1 MPEGAQAVLEA
12 PLSRRSFMKWSGV
25 AGGAAVATGVAVR
38 YGLLPLSAEAAA
50 RTDAAGSATVWS
62 SCNVN
67 CGSRCPLRLT
77 VADGTITRVDPDD
90 TGDDTLG
97 NQQIRACV
105 RGRAIRTRVYSA
117 DRIKYPMKRV
127 GKRGEGQFERIS
139 WDEALDAVAEALKNT
154 ISKYGNEA
162 VYFHYGSGSTGGNI
176 SKRGTWPR
184 LLALM
189 GGYLNYYGTYST
201 AQIQYASPYTYGTMA
216 SSNSLG
222 DAVNSKLV
230 VFWGN
235 NPLETRMS
243 GGGETFAVQTAR
255 REAGARVI
263 VIDPRLS
270 ETAVSVADEWVAL
283 RPGTDAALVAG
294 MAHVMITENLQDQEF
309 LDTYCVGFDEQ
320 HMPEGAP
327 ANASYKSYVLGF
339 GPDGVEKTPEW
350 AAKITGVPAETIV
363 RVAREIALA
372 KPCAITQGWGP
383 QRQANGENQSR
394 AIFMMAIMTGNVGL
408 LGGGIGA
415 REGYYSL
422 PVASFPL
429 LDDPVKTM
437 ISCFSWTDAIK
448 RGPEMTATADGVQ
461 GKDKLDVGIKMI
473 IVNAS
478 NTLINQHSDT
488 GETTK
493 ILQDESLCESIVVI
507 DNQLTPSA
515 KFADILLPD
524 TTNLE
529 QTDLVPG
536 GSASDMGYVIWA
548 DKAIEPLFESK
559 TGYDM
564 CTMLAEKLGIKDD
577 FTEGR
582 TQDDWVQYLYDGTKK
597 SVPDLPAPDELRA
610 MGVWRQK
617 NPAGTTIGLASFR
630 KDPVKNPLKTPSGK
644 IEIYSAALA
653 KIAATWTLPDGD
665 KITALPEYT
674 PTWEGVD
681 DPLREKY
688 PLQLIGHHFK
698 GRTHSSYGN
707 SPWLKEAHHQ
717 VVWINTEDAKAR
729 GIENDDLVQV
739 FNDRGRIELPAKVTP
754 RIAPGVVSCPQGAWY
769 APEADGVDRGACVN
783 TLTSLHPSPLAKGN
797 PQHTNLVEIVKA

>member
-1 MPEGAQAVLEA
+1 MPEGARAVLEA
-12 PLSRRSFMKWSGV
+12 PLTRRSFMKWSGV
-25 AGGAAVATGVAVR
+25 AGGAAVATGVAIR
-38 YGLLPLSAEAAA
+38 YGLTPLSAAAA
-50 RTDAAGSATVWS
+50 ERADDSGTKVVWS

-77 VADGTITRVDPDD
+77 VTDGTITRVDPDT
-90 TGDDTLG
+90 TGDDALG
-97 NQQIRACV
+97 SQQIRACV

-117 DRIKYPMKRV
+117 DRIKYPMKRT
-127 GKRGEGQFERIS
+127 GKRGEGQFQQIS
-139 WDEALDAVAEALKNT
+139 WDEAAQAVADALKDT
-154 ISKYGNEA
+154 IAKYGNEA

-184 LLALM
+184 LLALL
-189 GGYLNYYGTYST
+189 GGYLGYYGSYSA
-201 AQIQYASPYTYGTMA
+201 AQISYAAPYTYGTNA
-216 SSNSLG
+216 SSNSLS
-222 DAVNSKLV
+222 DAVNAKLV

-243 GGGETFAVQTAR
+243 GGGETFAVQEAR
-255 REAGARVI
+255 RMTGTRVI
-263 VIDPRLS
+263 LIDPRLS
-270 ETAVSVADEWVAL
+270 ETAVSVVDEWVPI
-283 RPGTDAALVAG
+283 RPGTDAALVAA
-294 MAHVMITENLQDQEF
+294 MAHVMIKENLQDQEF
-309 LDTYCVGFDEQ
+309 LDTYCVGFDED

-327 ANASYKSYVLGF
+327 ANASYKSYVLGL
-339 GPDGVEKTPEW
+339 GPDGVEKTPQW
-350 AAKITGVPAETIV
+350 AAKITGIPAETIT
-363 RVAREIALA
+363 RLAREIALT

-394 AIFMMAIMTGNVGL
+394 AIFMAAIMTGNVGI
-408 LGGGIGA
+408 LGGGTGA

-422 PVASFPL
+422 PVAAFPL

-437 ISCFSWTDAIK
+437 ISCFMWTDAIK
-448 RGPEMTATADGVQ
+448 RGAEMTATADGVQ
-461 GKDKLDVGIKMI
+461 GKDKLDVPIKLMI
-473 IVNAS
+473 VDAS

-488 GETTK
+488 GATAK
-493 ILQDESLCESIVVI
+493 ILEDETLCEHIVVI

-529 QTDLVPG
+529 WADLIPG

-548 DKAIEPLFESK
+548 DKVIEPLFESK

-564 CTMLAEKLGIKDD
+564 VAMVADKLGIKDK

-582 TQDDWVQYLYDGTKK
+582 TADDWLEYLYEQTAKA
-597 SVPDLPAPDELRA
+597 VPDLPAAADLKS

-617 NPAGTTIGLASFR
+617 NPAGTTVALQAFR
-630 KDPVKNPLKTPSGK
+630 TDPVKNALKTKSGK
-644 IEIYSAALA
+644 IEIYSAALQKLA
-653 KIAATWTLPDGD
+653 DTWTLPEGD

-674 PTWEGVD
+674 PTWEGPD
-681 DPLREKY
+681 DPLRSTY
-688 PLQLIGHHFK
+688 PLQMVGHHYK
-698 GRTHSSYGN
+698 ARTHSSYAN
-707 SPWLKEAHHQ
+707 STWLKEAHHQ
-717 VVWINTEDAKAR
+717 EIWINTEDAKAR
-729 GIENDDLVQV
+729 GIENDDVVQV

-754 RIAPGVVSCPQGAWY
+754 RIAPGVCSVPQGAWFD
-769 APEADGVDRGACVN
+769 PGSDGIDHGACTN